1 MLGAREH
8 SDKLEEGLLEGAAAR
23 EVDEEVD
30 GGVEHQREVV
40 EAGEAPDP
48 ASPGSW
54 WSLTAIYVV

>member
-30 GGVEHQREVV
+30 GGIEHQREVV
-40 EAGEAPDP
+40 KAGEAPDP
-48 ASPGSW
+48 ASPGS
-54 WSLTAIYVV
+54 